1 MKTAPLRRGCAALT
15 AIAVIVG
22 NYLLLQSGNNQG
34 IIESVKELHLP
45 LKIVQWEL
53 GDLFDATDR
62 IPPAAVLALRQSPA
76 LYAARYEIAK
86 ATTRSPTISTLP
98 QSPATPIPASRSG
111 DLTFTDNGVPSQT
124 TKPTGIGGY
133 TVVNGVYIKNAS
145 NKTLSEDALAQPLTD
160 LPADG
165 APLVLIMHTHGSEAY
180 TPAEPADFVSEGTYR
195 SSDPA
200 YSVIGVGDAMAAT
213 LSEYGISVVHDRTL
227 YDDPLYDGSYE
238 RSAQGISAYLDKYP
252 SIAYVLDV
260 HRDAV
265 QDSSGRQYK
274 LISQEDPHAAQISFV
289 MGSNHEGWEDNL
301 RLAVAVSAAA
311 SADHPTLMRPITLR
325 NSNYNQHLCP
335 GAMLVE
341 VGTAGNSP
349 EEAVY
354 SGRLFAAALAR
365 VITGQPS

>member
-1 MKTAPLRRGCAALT
+1 MKTSPLRRGFAALT
-15 AIAVIVG
+15 AIAVITG
-22 NYLLLQSGNNQG
+22 NYLLLQNGKDAGFINA
-34 IIESVKELHLP
+34 VKELHLP
-45 LKIVQWEL
+45 LNIVQWEL
-53 GDLFDATDR
+53 GDLFDATSG
-62 IPPAAVLALRQSPA
+62 IPPAAVLALRQSPV
-76 LYAARYEIAK
+76 LYAARYDIAET
-86 ATTRSPTISTLP
+86 ATQSPTISTLP
-98 QSPATPIPASRSG
+98 QSPATPIPAPSSG

-145 NKTLSEDALAQPLTD
+145 NKILSEDALAQPLTE

-238 RSAQGISAYLDKYP
+238 RSAQGVTSYLEKYP
-252 SIAYVLDV
+252 TIAYVLDV

-265 QDSSGRQYK
+265 QDSSGKQYK
-274 LISQEDPHAAQISFV
+274 LISQEDVHAAQISFV

-311 SADHPTLMRPITLR
+311 ATDRPTLMRPITLR

-349 EEAVY
+349 DEAVY
-354 SGRLFAAALAR
+354 SGRIFATALAR
-365 VITGQPS
+365 VITGQP

>member
-1 MKTAPLRRGCAALT
+1 MKTSPLRRGFAALT
-15 AIAVIVG
+15 AIAVIAG
-22 NYLLLQSGNNQG
+22 NYLLLQNGKDAGFINA
-34 IIESVKELHLP
+34 VKELHLP

-53 GDLFDATDR
+53 GDLFDATSG
-62 IPPAAVLALRQSPA
+62 IAPAAVLALRQSPA
-76 LYAARYEIAK
+76 LYAVRYDIAET
-86 ATTRSPTISTLP
+86 ATQSPTISTLP
-98 QSPATPIPASRSG
+98 QSPATPIPAPSSG

-145 NKTLSEDALAQPLTD
+145 NKILSEDALAQPLTE
-160 LPADG
+160 LPTDG

-238 RSAQGISAYLDKYP
+238 RSAQGVTAYLEKYP
-252 SIAYVLDV
+252 TIAYVLDV

-265 QDSSGRQYK
+265 QDSSGKQYK
-274 LISQEDPHAAQISFV
+274 LISQEDTHAAQISFV

-311 SADHPTLMRPITLR
+311 AADRPTLMRPITLR

-349 EEAVY
+349 DEAVY
-354 SGRLFAAALAR
+354 SGRIFATALAR
-365 VITGQPS
+365 VITGQP

>member
-1 MKTAPLRRGCAALT
+1 MKTSPLRRGFAALT
-15 AIAVIVG
+15 AIAVIAG
-22 NYLLLQSGNNQG
+22 NYLLLQNGRDAGFINA
-34 IIESVKELHLP
+34 VKELHLP

-53 GDLFDATDR
+53 GDLFDATSG
-62 IPPAAVLALRQSPA
+62 IPPAAVLALRQSPV
-76 LYAARYEIAK
+76 LYAARYEITET
-86 ATTRSPTISTLP
+86 ATQSPTISTLP
-98 QSPATPIPASRSG
+98 QSPATPIPAPSSG

-145 NKTLSEDALAQPLTD
+145 NKILSEDALAQPLTE
-160 LPADG
+160 LPTDG

-238 RSAQGISAYLDKYP
+238 RSAQGVTAYLEKYP
-252 SIAYVLDV
+252 TIAYVLDV

-265 QDSSGRQYK
+265 QDSSM
-274 LISQEDPHAAQISFV
+274 S
-289 MGSNHEGWEDNL
+289 
-301 RLAVAVSAAA
+301 
-311 SADHPTLMRPITLR
+311 
-325 NSNYNQHLCP
+325 
-335 GAMLVE
+335 
-341 VGTAGNSP
+341 
-349 EEAVY
+349 
-354 SGRLFAAALAR
+354 
-365 VITGQPS
+365 

>member
-1 MKTAPLRRGCAALT
+1 MKTSPLRRGFAALT
-15 AIAVIVG
+15 AIAVITG
-22 NYLLLQSGNNQG
+22 NYLLLQNGKDAGFINA
-34 IIESVKELHLP
+34 VKELHLP
-45 LKIVQWEL
+45 LNIVQWEL
-53 GDLFDATDR
+53 GDLFDATSG
-62 IPPAAVLALRQSPA
+62 IPPAAVLALRQSPV
-76 LYAARYEIAK
+76 LYAARYDIAET
-86 ATTRSPTISTLP
+86 ATQSPTISTLP
-98 QSPATPIPASRSG
+98 QSPATPIPAPSSG

-145 NKTLSEDALAQPLTD
+145 NKILSEDALAQPLTE
-160 LPADG
+160 LPTDG

-238 RSAQGISAYLDKYP
+238 RSAQGVTAYLEKYP
-252 SIAYVLDV
+252 TIAYVLDV

-265 QDSSGRQYK
+265 QDSSGKQYK
-274 LISQEDPHAAQISFV
+274 LISQEDTHAAQISFV

-311 SADHPTLMRPITLR
+311 SADRPTLMRPITLR

-349 EEAVY
+349 DEAVY
-354 SGRLFAAALAR
+354 SGRIFATALAR
-365 VITGQPS
+365 VITGQP

>member
-1 MKTAPLRRGCAALT
+1 MKTSPLRRGFAALT
-15 AIAVIVG
+15 AIAVIAG
-22 NYLLLQSGNNQG
+22 NYLLLQNGRDAGFINA
-34 IIESVKELHLP
+34 VKELHLP

-53 GDLFDATDR
+53 GDLFDATSG
-62 IPPAAVLALRQSPA
+62 IPPAAVLALRQSPV
-76 LYAARYEIAK
+76 LYAARYEITET
-86 ATTRSPTISTLP
+86 ATQSPTISTLP
-98 QSPATPIPASRSG
+98 QSPATPIPAPSSG

-145 NKTLSEDALAQPLTD
+145 NKILSEDALAQPLTE
-160 LPADG
+160 LPTDG

-238 RSAQGISAYLDKYP
+238 RSAQGVTAYLEKYP
-252 SIAYVLDV
+252 TIAYVLDV

-265 QDSSGRQYK
+265 QDSSGKQYK
-274 LISQEDPHAAQISFV
+274 LISQEDTHAAQISFV

-311 SADHPTLMRPITLR
+311 AADRPTLMRPITLR

-341 VGTAGNSP
+341 VGRAGNSP
-349 EEAVY
+349 DEAVY
-354 SGRLFAAALAR
+354 SGRIFATALAR
-365 VITGQPS
+365 VITGQP

>member
-1 MKTAPLRRGCAALT
+1 M
-15 AIAVIVG
+15 
-22 NYLLLQSGNNQG
+22 
-34 IIESVKELHLP
+34 
-45 LKIVQWEL
+45 
-53 GDLFDATDR
+53 
-62 IPPAAVLALRQSPA
+62 
-76 LYAARYEIAK
+76 
-86 ATTRSPTISTLP
+86 
-98 QSPATPIPASRSG
+98 
-111 DLTFTDNGVPSQT
+111 PSQT

-145 NKTLSEDALAQPLTD
+145 NKILSEDALAQPLTE
-160 LPADG
+160 LPTNG

-238 RSAQGISAYLDKYP
+238 RSAQGVTAYLEKYP
-252 SIAYVLDV
+252 TIAYVLDV

-265 QDSSGRQYK
+265 QDSSGKQYK
-274 LISQEDPHAAQISFV
+274 LISQEDTHAAQISFV

-311 SADHPTLMRPITLR
+311 AADRPTLMRPITLR

-349 EEAVY
+349 DEAVY
-354 SGRLFAAALAR
+354 SGRIFATALAR
-365 VITGQPS
+365 VITGQP

>member
-1 MKTAPLRRGCAALT
+1 MKTASLRRGCAALT
-15 AIAVIVG
+15 AIAVIAG
-22 NYLLLQSGNNQG
+22 NYLLQQNENIHGW
-34 IIESVKELHLP
+34 IESVKELHLTH
-45 LKIVQWEL
+45 KVIQWEL
-53 GDLFDATDR
+53 GDIFDATFG
-62 IPPAAVLALRQSPA
+62 IPPAAILALRQSPA
-76 LYAARYEIAK
+76 LYAARYEIAD
-86 ATTRSPTISTLP
+86 AAAQSPTVSTLP
-98 QSPATPIPASRSG
+98 QSPASPIPAPQSG
-111 DLTFTDNGVPSQT
+111 DLTFKENGVPSQT
-124 TKPTGIGGY
+124 TKPTGMVGY

-145 NKTLSEDALAQPLTD
+145 NKTLYEDMLSQPLTG
-160 LPADG
+160 LPTDG

-180 TPAEPADFVSEGTYR
+180 TPVEPADFVTEGTYR

-200 YSVIGVGDAMAAT
+200 LSVIGVGDAMAAT

-238 RSAQGISAYLDKYP
+238 RSAQGITAYLEKYP

-265 QDSSGRQYK
+265 QDSSGKQYK
-274 LISQEDPHAAQISFV
+274 LISQEEPHAAQISFV
-289 MGSNHEGWEDNL
+289 MGSNHDGWEDNL
-301 RLAVAVSAAA
+301 RLAIAVSAAA
-311 SADHPTLMRPITLR
+311 TADFPTLMRPITLR

-335 GAMLVE
+335 GSMLVE

-365 VITGQPS
+365 VITGQP

>member
-1 MKTAPLRRGCAALT
+1 MKTSPLRRGFAALT
-15 AIAVIVG
+15 AIAVIAG
-22 NYLLLQSGNNQG
+22 NYLLLQNGKDAGFINA
-34 IIESVKELHLP
+34 VKELHLP

-53 GDLFDATDR
+53 GDLFDATSG
-62 IPPAAVLALRQSPA
+62 IPPAAVLALRQSPG
-76 LYAARYEIAK
+76 LYAARYDIAET
-86 ATTRSPTISTLP
+86 ATQSPTISTLP
-98 QSPATPIPASRSG
+98 QSPATPIPAPSSG

-145 NKTLSEDALAQPLTD
+145 NKILSEDALAQPLTE
-160 LPADG
+160 LPTDG

-238 RSAQGISAYLDKYP
+238 RSAQGVTAYLEKYP
-252 SIAYVLDV
+252 TIAYVLDV

-265 QDSSGRQYK
+265 QDSSGKQYK

-311 SADHPTLMRPITLR
+311 AADRPTLMRPITLR

-349 EEAVY
+349 DEAVY
-354 SGRLFAAALAR
+354 SGRIFATALAR
-365 VITGQPS
+365 VITGQP

>member
-1 MKTAPLRRGCAALT
+1 MKTSPLRRGFAALT
-15 AIAVIVG
+15 AIAVIAG
-22 NYLLLQSGNNQG
+22 NYLLLQNGKDAGFINA
-34 IIESVKELHLP
+34 VKELHLP

-53 GDLFDATDR
+53 GDLFDATSG
-62 IPPAAVLALRQSPA
+62 IPPAAVLALRQSPV
-76 LYAARYEIAK
+76 LYAARYEITET
-86 ATTRSPTISTLP
+86 ATQSPTISTLP
-98 QSPATPIPASRSG
+98 QSPATPIPAPSSG

-145 NKTLSEDALAQPLTD
+145 NKILSEDALAQPLTE
-160 LPADG
+160 LPTNG

-238 RSAQGISAYLDKYP
+238 RSAQGVTAYLEKYP
-252 SIAYVLDV
+252 TIAYVLDV

-265 QDSSGRQYK
+265 QDSSGKQYK
-274 LISQEDPHAAQISFV
+274 LISQEDTHAAQISFV

-311 SADHPTLMRPITLR
+311 AADRPTLMRPITLR

-349 EEAVY
+349 DEAVY
-354 SGRLFAAALAR
+354 SGRIFATALAR
-365 VITGQPS
+365 VITGQP

>member
-1 MKTAPLRRGCAALT
+1 MKTSPLRRGFAALT
-15 AIAVIVG
+15 AIAVIAG
-22 NYLLLQSGNNQG
+22 NYLLLQNGRDAGFINA
-34 IIESVKELHLP
+34 VKELHLP

-53 GDLFDATDR
+53 GDLFDATSG
-62 IPPAAVLALRQSPA
+62 IPPAAVLALRQSTV
-76 LYAARYEIAK
+76 LYAARYEITET
-86 ATTRSPTISTLP
+86 ATQSPTISTLP
-98 QSPATPIPASRSG
+98 QSPATPIPAPSSG

-145 NKTLSEDALAQPLTD
+145 NKILSEDALAQPLTE
-160 LPADG
+160 LPTDG

-238 RSAQGISAYLDKYP
+238 RSAQGVTAYLEKYP
-252 SIAYVLDV
+252 TIAYVLDV

-265 QDSSGRQYK
+265 QDSSGKQYK
-274 LISQEDPHAAQISFV
+274 LISQEDTHAAQISFV

-311 SADHPTLMRPITLR
+311 AADRPTLMRPITLR

-349 EEAVY
+349 DEAVY
-354 SGRLFAAALAR
+354 SGRIFATALAR
-365 VITGQPS
+365 VITGQP